1 MAHLSHTS
9 SLKFAEHKSRLAAG
23 EANACVGRNG
33 AGEDAHVA
41 PALPLGRQRPQTNR
55 TALAITAASAPVAVA
70 LSTQTTVAF
79 MNTATAIAP
88 HVELT
93 PVSIWDAAP
102 DVSSKPIDENELIE
116 RYLPLVRNVVD
127 RIKLNVPAHVDA
139 DDLYSV
145 GITGLLAAV
154 RKYDPAQGSTF
165 ASYAA
170 MRIRGAIL
178 DELRRMDWCP
188 RRARARSRKL
198 KNAIIE
204 VEQKVG
210 RAATDAEV
218 CAELG
223 IGRKEYGKW
232 VEEAK
237 PVTFI
242 AIDQTADGDEG
253 TGASLHELLADESDK
268 TGRDNLEKAEV
279 LRLLTQRMSELPEI
293 PKKIVAMYYFEN
305 MRLAEIAEVF
315 DLTESRICQI
325 HAQTIIGLRAWLQR
339 MKDR

>member
-1 MAHLSHTS
+1 
-9 SLKFAEHKSRLAAG
+9 
-23 EANACVGRNG
+23 
-33 AGEDAHVA
+33 
-41 PALPLGRQRPQTNR
+41 
-55 TALAITAASAPVAVA
+55 
-70 LSTQTTVAF
+70 
-79 MNTATAIAP
+79 MNTATVIIPGMDA
-88 HVELT
+88 T
-93 PVSIWDAAP
+93 PATAWRAYQGVSPAA
-102 DVSSKPIDENELIE
+102 VDEKELIE

-145 GITGLLAAV
+145 GVTGLIAAV
-154 RKYDPAQGSTF
+154 RRYDPNQGSTF

-188 RRARARSRKL
+188 RRARARTRKL
-198 KNAIIE
+198 KNTIND
-204 VEQKVG
+204 VEQKLG

-218 CAELG
+218 CAALG
-223 IGRKEYGKW
+223 IGPKEYEKW

-242 AIDQTADGDEG
+242 AIDQNAENDEG
-253 TGASLHELLADESDK
+253 DGASLHELLADEADT
-268 TGRDNLEKAEV
+268 TGREHMEKSEM
-279 LRLLTQRMSELPEI
+279 LQLLTQRISELPDI
-293 PKKIVAMYYFEN
+293 PKKILAMYYFEN

-325 HAQTIIGLRAWLQR
+325 HAQTILGLRGWLQR
-339 MKDR
+339 MKER